1 MPWMENPYSLEQLN
15 KFMNIE
21 ALEKKWP
28 NVVTFEEIID
38 LSDKNVCKKIF
49 KQISAKIKEVNK
61 AKEKAE
67 KKLQE

>member
-49 KQISAKIKEVNK
+49 KQISVPI
-61 AKEKAE
+61 
-67 KKLQE
+67 QSC